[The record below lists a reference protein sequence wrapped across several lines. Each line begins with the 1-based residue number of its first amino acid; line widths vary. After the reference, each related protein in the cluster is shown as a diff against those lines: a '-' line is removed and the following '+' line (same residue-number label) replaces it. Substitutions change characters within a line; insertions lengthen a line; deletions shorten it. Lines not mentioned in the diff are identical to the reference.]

1 MPEVLIF
8 NIKGAVRIGLISF
21 TSTANTSGSAPE
33 EEESKQSELTAGQ
46 LDVSIEH
53 ALPRM
58 QGLLTNTQVSDVFL
72 KWTPSN
78 LSLEEVKYFR
88 VLREETET
96 KENGEQ
102 KSIFLGA
109 VNALSFVDMR
119 AKISNEVE
127 ILYRVQAIA
136 YSGKVL
142 AESTTPFA
150 ATK

>member
-1 MPEVLIF
+1 
-8 NIKGAVRIGLISF
+8 
-21 TSTANTSGSAPE
+21 
-33 EEESKQSELTAGQ
+33 
-46 LDVSIEH
+46 
-53 ALPRM
+53 M
-58 QGLLTNTQVSDVFL
+58 QGLLTNTQVSDIFL
-72 KWTPSN
+72 KWTTAN

-119 AKISNEVE
+119 AKISNEVD